1 MAERPLSGKDLLLY
15 RGTGTGSPETFE
27 LVACLTSND
36 INQTKSQISTETKCG
51 TIKLPGTKSATVP
64 FAFIPYLSP
73 DAGKVAMGTMQT
85 GYENDTSSNWKATTV
100 AAVAGDPIFTFK
112 GFLSELSW
120 KADANGAF
128 SGSGT
133 IEVDDDGVT
142 LAFAV

>member
-73 DAGKVAMGTMQT
+73 DAGKVAMGTMQPVT
-85 GYENDTSSNWKATTV
+85 KTTPVAIGKPPLLPLLQVILFLPSKA
-100 AAVAGDPIFTFK
+100 FY
-112 GFLSELSW
+112 L
-120 KADANGAF
+120 N
-128 SGSGT
+128 
-133 IEVDDDGVT
+133 
-142 LAFAV
+142 